1 MASQFSEKRLP
12 CYRAEHFFNL
22 GHDLTKVFPQPARIQ
37 QVPGYVPYLC
47 NTAAPAV
54 LERALR
60 TTLSATVPSPLTL
73 ADRYRGALL
82 GLAAGDA
89 LGTSVEFSEPGSFT
103 PLHDMVGGGP
113 FGLKPGEWTDDTSM
127 ALCLA
132 ESLLDTGR
140 FDAADQMRRYLSWW
154 RTGRLSS
161 HGRCFDIGNTVR
173 LALER
178 FEATGSAYAPQ
189 DDSGNAGNGSLMRLA
204 PVPLFYA
211 AHRAEAVARAGE
223 SSMTTHGSVEARD
236 ACRVL
241 AALIVGALQGLS
253 KKDLLSETFFESFLE
268 SADPLSPRVAEV
280 ARGSFARKQPP
291 EIRGTSYVVQ
301 TLEAA
306 LWAFANSSS
315 FQEGALKAVNLGD
328 DADTTGAVFG
338 QLAGAHYGASGIPV
352 EWRKRLAHGDVIER
366 FAMRLFEA
374 AIAPVGSRKHVLD
387 LTTGRSVARVGEI
400 LRPIGA
406 RLSERG
412 PIRPSGYRQAEECTL
427 PDFVRLCGLDQHFTK
442 KLGMWNTA
450 AETKGPT
457 WNLLGLLETDNGPGL
472 LLVDA
477 SARRDDLNGTAES
490 AVAAAYLVASCGLHA
505 VLLFLGFVG
514 DDYFADQFADS
525 AGFEADVR
533 RHLAALIPSDAIG
546 RRVPH
551 GSGGSMSVLIE
562 SLPVREPSGRL

>member
-1 MASQFSEKRLP
+1 VS
-12 CYRAEHFFNL
+12 
-22 GHDLTKVFPQPARIQ
+22 
-37 QVPGYVPYLC
+37 
-47 NTAAPAV
+47 
-54 LERALR
+54 
-60 TTLSATVPSPLTL
+60 SPPTL
-73 ADRYRGALL
+73 ADRYAGALL

-113 FGLKPGEWTDDTSM
+113 FSLKPGEWTDDTSM

-132 ESLLDTGR
+132 ESLVETGR

-161 HGRCFDIGNTVR
+161 HGRCFDIANTVR

-178 FEATGSAYAPQ
+178 FEVTGSAYALP
-189 DDSGNAGNGSLMRLA
+189 DENGNAGNGSLMRLA

-223 SSMTTHGSVEARD
+223 SSMTTHGSPEARD

-241 AALIVGALQGLS
+241 AAFIVGALHGLS
-253 KKDLLSETFFESFLE
+253 KTELLSEDFFESFLE
-268 SADPLSPRVAEV
+268 SADPLAPRVAEV

-291 EIRGTSYVVQ
+291 EIRGTGYAVQ

-306 LWAFANSSS
+306 LWAFATSSS
-315 FQEGALKAVNLGD
+315 FKEGALKAVNLGE
-328 DADTTGAVFG
+328 DADTTGAVYG
-338 QLAGAHYGASGIPV
+338 QLAGAHYGASRIPL
-352 EWRKRLAHGDVIER
+352 EWRKQLAHGDAIER
-366 FAMRLFEA
+366 FAMRLFES
-374 AIAPVGSRKHVLD
+374 AIAPIGSRKHVLD
-387 LTTGRSVARVGEI
+387 LTTGRGVSRLGEL

-406 RLSERG
+406 QLSERG
-412 PIRPSGYRQAEECTL
+412 PIRPSGYRQAEEFTL
-427 PDFVRLCGLDQHFTK
+427 PDFVRLCGLDQHFTR

-450 AETKGPT
+450 QAKGPT
-457 WNLLGLLETDNGPGL
+457 WDLLGLLEIDDEPGL

-477 SARRDDLNGTAES
+477 SARRDDLNGGAER

-505 VLLFLGFVG
+505 VLLFLGFLG
-514 DDYFADQFADS
+514 DDYFGDHFADA
-525 AGFEADVR
+525 AGFEADIR
-533 RHLAALIPSDAIG
+533 AHIAALIPTDAIG